1 MRKIHG
7 KMGTESKVSGKND
20 DAIAKQQNRLQ
31 LVRKKM
37 MNAAEQREN
46 VNRMLKSP
54 ANSKWLV

>member
-1 MRKIHG
+1 
-7 KMGTESKVSGKND
+7 MGTESKVSGKND